1 MKTLFPFAALI
12 LLGSCTESRSPQD
25 PYVDIV
31 APEGYALVWHDE
43 FDAPTADGRSAKPD
57 AERWWYETGASGWGN
72 NELQHYVAGYVGST
86 AIAEV
91 SDGTLKITAREI
103 GGKVYSIRMNSREA
117 WTYGWFEARLK
128 LPAGRGGW
136 PAFWMMPKNF
146 RAWPDD
152 GEIDIMEEVGY
163 DPDNIHFSVHT
174 RTLNHIM
181 GTQPTAVR
189 RVDGAEGE
197 FHTYAAEWTPEAI
210 CGYVDGVKYF
220 EFRNDGT
227 GNRDTWPF
235 DAPFYLKLNL
245 AWGGN
250 WGGAQ
255 GIDPAALPLVYEVD
269 YVRVFQ
275 KKE

>member
-1 MKTLFPFAALI
+1 MKQLPLLAVLTLLC
-12 LLGSCTESRSPQD
+12 SCAENKIPQNVD
-25 PYVDIV
+25 PDIV
-31 APEGYALVWHDE
+31 APEGYTLVWNDE
-43 FDAPTADGRSAKPD
+43 FDTPSVGGKYAMPD
-57 AERWWYETGASGWGN
+57 TERWWYETGANGWGN
-72 NELQHYVAGYVGST
+72 DELQHYVAGSVGD
-86 AIAEV
+86 IPLAEI
-91 SDGTLKITAREI
+91 SDGTLKITAREVD
-103 GGKVYSIRMNSREA
+103 GTVYSIRMNSCEA

-128 LPAGRGGW
+128 LPEGRGGW
-136 PAFWMMPKNF
+136 PAFWMMPQNF
-146 RAWPDD
+146 TAWPDD

-174 RTLNHIM
+174 RALNHILN
-181 GTQPTAVR
+181 TQPTATKR
-189 RVDGAEGE
+189 IDGAEGE
-197 FHTYAAEWTPEAI
+197 FHVYAAEWTPDAI
-210 CGYVDGVKYF
+210 CGYIDGEKYF

-227 GNRDTWPF
+227 GDRDTWPF

-275 KKE
+275 KR